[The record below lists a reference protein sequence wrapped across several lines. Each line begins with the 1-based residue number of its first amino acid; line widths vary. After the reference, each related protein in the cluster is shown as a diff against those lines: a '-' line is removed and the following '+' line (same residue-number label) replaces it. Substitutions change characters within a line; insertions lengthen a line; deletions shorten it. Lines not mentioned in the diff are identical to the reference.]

1 MFKLKE
7 INSSDLELH
16 EAYPPDVVI
25 LMYDL
30 TDPHSFQFIADIFL
44 VSITLIKNRK
54 LFSHLIFILHFFF
67 QSIYKDRPIPCLLV
81 GAKSDQKELT
91 QKYALNAEL
100 FAEQYKL
107 PPPQYFSASSQY
119 LSKMDI
125 YPKIVAIAS
134 YP

>member
-54 LFSHLIFILHFFF
+54 LLSHLIFI
-67 QSIYKDRPIPCLLV
+67 
-81 GAKSDQKELT
+81 
-91 QKYALNAEL
+91 
-100 FAEQYKL
+100 
-107 PPPQYFSASSQY
+107 
-119 LSKMDI
+119 
-125 YPKIVAIAS
+125 
-134 YP
+134 